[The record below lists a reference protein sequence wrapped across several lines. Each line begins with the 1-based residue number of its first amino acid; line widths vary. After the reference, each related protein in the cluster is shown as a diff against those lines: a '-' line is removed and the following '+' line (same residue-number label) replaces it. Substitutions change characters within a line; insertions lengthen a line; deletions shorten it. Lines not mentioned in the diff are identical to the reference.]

1 MKIVQ
6 EFPGKYEASINSVY
20 RVVCCSD
27 EVQLCEQRRKMND
40 VMFDVFFGIV
50 EL

>member
-6 EFPGKYEASINSVY
+6 EFPGKYEASINGYIIYY

-40 VMFDVFFGIV
+40 VMFDVFLG
-50 EL
+50 